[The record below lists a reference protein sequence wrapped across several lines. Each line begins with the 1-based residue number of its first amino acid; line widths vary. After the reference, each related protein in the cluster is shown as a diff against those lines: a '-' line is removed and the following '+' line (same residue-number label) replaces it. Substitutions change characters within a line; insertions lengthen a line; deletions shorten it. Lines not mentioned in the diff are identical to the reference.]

1 MSDAVT
7 YRHCPTC
14 RAEVPVERRFP
25 KILLFLL
32 ALMAVSV
39 LVTVFFFPRLIFLF
53 IFLPFG
59 FGRLR
64 RAEYCGLCGTRLP
77 PANPIT

>member
-1 MSDAVT
+1 MSETVL

-25 KILLFLL
+25 RILLFLL
-32 ALMAVSV
+32 MLMAVSV
-39 LVTVFFFPRLIFLF
+39 LVTALFFPRFIFLF

-59 FGRLR
+59 LRLWRRQEHCGVCGR
-64 RAEYCGLCGTRLP
+64 RLP
-77 PANPIT
+77 PTNRP